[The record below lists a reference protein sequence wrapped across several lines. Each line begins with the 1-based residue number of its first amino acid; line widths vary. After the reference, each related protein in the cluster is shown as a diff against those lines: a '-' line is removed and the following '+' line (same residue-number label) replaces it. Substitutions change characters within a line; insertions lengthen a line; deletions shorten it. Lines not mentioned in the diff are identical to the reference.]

1 MRTTVSIDDAV
12 LRAAK
17 QRATEE
23 GRTLGDLITEALR
36 ARLAPRAPTAREPF
50 RMITD
55 GEGGPL
61 PGVDVTS
68 NASLRDR
75 MGEEG

>member
-1 MRTTVSIDDAV
+1 MRTTVSIEDEV
-12 LRAAK
+12 LRVAK

-36 ARLAPRAPTAREPF
+36 ARLSPRAATARKPF

-55 GEGGPL
+55 GEAGPL
-61 PGVDVTS
+61 PGVDITS
-68 NASLRDR
+68 NAAVRSR
-75 MGEEG
+75 MDEG